1 MDIVNF
7 FFLYV
12 VFKFLIKSVERWI
25 CCDKN
30 IKGECNSVC
39 FLCNYLYIDG
49 FYLVEIINKKKN
61 IFL

>member
-39 FLCNYLYIDG
+39 FLCNYIYIDD
-49 FYLVEIINKKKN
+49 FI
-61 IFL
+61 

>member
-25 CCDKN
+25 CCDKS

-39 FLCNYLYIDG
+39 FLRNYIYIDG